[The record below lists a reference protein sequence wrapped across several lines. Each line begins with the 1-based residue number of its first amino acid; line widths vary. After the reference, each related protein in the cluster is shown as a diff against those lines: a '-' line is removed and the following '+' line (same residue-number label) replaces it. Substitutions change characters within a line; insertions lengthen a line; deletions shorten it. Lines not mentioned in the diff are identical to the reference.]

1 MTGYTVHTGSSL
13 KFSTG
18 WDEIF
23 RKQKPAAKKKASA
36 RVPAAGKHPK
46 KQAARKGA
54 KRSAKP
60 LPRKRSP
67 HKTLARKGR

>member
-18 WDEIF
+18 WDQIF
-23 RKQKPAAKKKASA
+23 SRRKPASKKKASA
-36 RVPAAGKHPK
+36 RTPAAGKHAK

-54 KRSAKP
+54 KKSAKR
-60 LPRKRSP
+60 LARKKRRGQ
-67 HKTLARKGR
+67 TLARKGR